1 MNNSITNLWYVF
13 FLGSVA
19 LAEVIADSPKLVRVD
34 LRENEIKTAG
44 MMALSL
50 ALKVND
56 ILQRLD
62 LDKET
67 KKETVRF

>member
-1 MNNSITNLWYVF
+1 LVKRFQSRRFLEIDQSF

-44 MMALSL
+44 MMALAL
-50 ALKVND
+50 ALKVNV
-56 ILQRLD
+56 IQLSQVLD
-62 LDKET
+62 YLL
-67 KKETVRF
+67 

>member
-1 MNNSITNLWYVF
+1 MFI
-13 FLGSVA
+13 LGSVA

-44 MMALSL
+44 MMALAL
-50 ALKVND
+50 ALKVNV

-62 LDKET
+62 LDKEI

>member
-1 MNNSITNLWYVF
+1 MC

-44 MMALSL
+44 MMALAL
-50 ALKVND
+50 ALKVNV

-62 LDKET
+62 LDKEI
-67 KKETVRF
+67 KKEAVRF

>member
-1 MNNSITNLWYVF
+1 M
-13 FLGSVA
+13 A

>member
-1 MNNSITNLWYVF
+1 MF

-44 MMALSL
+44 MMALAL
-50 ALKVND
+50 ALKVNV

-62 LDKET
+62 LT
-67 KKETVRF
+67 FHRCFPPNIGSF